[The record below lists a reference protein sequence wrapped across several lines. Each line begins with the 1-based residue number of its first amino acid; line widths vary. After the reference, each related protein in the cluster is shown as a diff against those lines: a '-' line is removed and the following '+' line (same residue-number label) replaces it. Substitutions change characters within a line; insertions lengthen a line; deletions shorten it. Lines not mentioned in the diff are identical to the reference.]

1 VARLPQAQ
9 DDNMDDNPWRANMTF
24 RISLPLSALALI
36 LLVAADP
43 APKRSDW
50 KDVEQALGRAGAS
63 LPGDVYKVSFPRSDL
78 SVTADGVTVKPG
90 LALGSWIAFRE
101 SANGQVM
108 TMGDLVLLESE
119 VNPVI
124 DVLQAGGIEQ
134 SALHNHLISETPHVM
149 YLHFGGHGDAAK
161 LAATLH
167 AALAVTKTPM
177 GPAAAPA
184 SPAPA
189 LDLPTADLDR
199 ILGYAGKANG
209 GVDQFSVPRAETITE
224 HGDDVPPSMGTA
236 TAINF
241 QPTGGGRAAISGD
254 FVMIAA
260 EVNPVIRALRAGGI
274 KVTAVHSHM
283 LDETP
288 RLFFMHFWANDD
300 AARLA
305 TTLRSALD
313 RMHVKK

>member
-1 VARLPQAQ
+1 
-9 DDNMDDNPWRANMTF
+9 MTF
-24 RISLPLSALALI
+24 RISLLLTALVLI
-36 LLVAADP
+36 FLVAADP
-43 APKRSDW
+43 VPHRSDW
-50 KDVEQALGRAGAS
+50 KDVEQSLGRSGAA

-78 SVTADGVTVKPG
+78 YVVADGVTVKPA
-90 LALGSWIAFRE
+90 LALGSWIALRE
-101 SANGQVM
+101 SKGHAM
-108 TMGDLVLLESE
+108 AMGDLVLLESE

-124 DVLQAGGIEQ
+124 DILQAGGIQQ
-134 SALHNHLISETPHVM
+134 SALHNHLIGETPHVM
-149 YLHFGGHGDAAK
+149 YVHFSGHGNAAK

-199 ILGYAGKANG
+199 ILRYAGKANG
-209 GVDQFSVPRAETITE
+209 GVDQFSVPRAETITA
-224 HGDDVPPSMGTA
+224 HGDEVPPAMGTA

-241 QPTGGGRAAISGD
+241 QPTGGGHAAISGD
-254 FVMIAA
+254 FVMTAD
-260 EVNPVIRALRAGGI
+260 EVNPVIRALRTGGI
-274 KVTAVHSHM
+274 RVTALHSHM

-300 AARLA
+300 AAKLA